1 MTTVYCDYTNCEH
14 CSKGI
19 CQREIIYACDGCE
32 QWVDHVEVSEEY
44 KNVYWL
50 HCQDKNKK
58 EYRKKALGKRYEILG
73 LVWYTKEDDR
83 DGIKDIIFTE
93 EKSGVACQG
102 KFITKERLET
112 IKETI
117 EKVKPVMDLPEYQE

>member
-1 MTTVYCDYTNCEH
+1 
-14 CSKGI
+14 
-19 CQREIIYACDGCE
+19 
-32 QWVDHVEVSEEY
+32 VEVSEEY

-50 HCQDKNKK
+50 HCQDENKK

-102 KFITKERLET
+102 KFITEERLET

-117 EKVKPVMDLPEYQE
+117 EKTKPVMELPEIQE

>member
-19 CQREIIYACDGCE
+19 CQKEIIYAGDVCDS
-32 QWVDHVEVSEEY
+32 WVDHVEVSEEY

-50 HCQDKNKK
+50 HCQDENKK

-83 DGIKDIIFTE
+83 DGIEDIIFTE

-102 KFITKERLET
+102 KFITKERLKT

-117 EKVKPVMDLPEYQE
+117 EKVKPVMELPEYQE